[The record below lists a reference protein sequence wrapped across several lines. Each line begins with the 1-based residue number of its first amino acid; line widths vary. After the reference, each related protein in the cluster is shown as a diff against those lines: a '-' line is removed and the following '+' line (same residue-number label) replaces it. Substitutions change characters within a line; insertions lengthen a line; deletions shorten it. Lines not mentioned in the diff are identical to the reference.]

1 MPALSPVSDPT
12 PDPPPQDEDLF
23 RALIDAVEDT
33 AIFMTDPDGHAVTWN
48 RGAEHITGYAA
59 ADMVGQHVSK
69 CYPRDDVAAGKP
81 DRALAMASANEQYT
95 EEGWRVRRDGGRFWA
110 SVAMKR
116 LTDATGKLTGFA
128 TIMRDMTERRRADE
142 DLTRAADAG
151 ETGHLGA
158 WWVDIEHPDLAA
170 NPLHW
175 SDAVYRIFGYE
186 PGGVGV
192 TRDLFYGHVHPDDRD
207 RVAAA
212 MARALTSK
220 EPYRLEHRIVRRDGI
235 ERTVLELAQVVDDER
250 GRPRRIVGAV
260 QDITERKRIEREL
273 SAARQSA
280 ERAKTRAEEA
290 NRAKDHFLA
299 VLSHELR
306 TPLTPVLTAIAL
318 LQKEPAA
325 SPRARAHL
333 DIMRRN
339 VELESRLID
348 DLLDLT
354 RIARGKLEMDR
365 RRFELATVV
374 QRAIEV
380 CRADIEA
387 RQLQFAVD
395 FGPGPYVVEGDAAR
409 LQQVFWNVLKNAI
422 KFTPHEGGVGVRC
435 RPDDDG
441 YVAVEILDSGIGI
454 EPVEVARIFDAF
466 TQAERSITKQFGGL
480 GLGLA
485 ISKALVDAH
494 GGTIEARSEGRDKGA
509 TFIIRLPTVPAQA
522 GTGTPSRATAPP
534 QAERA
539 ERRTLRILLVEDH
552 GDTADMMVEV
562 LEGDGHH
569 VQRAGDVATALESAL
584 RARFDLLVSD
594 LGLPDGSGLDLMQQL
609 RARGS
614 RLPGVAVSGYGHT
627 HDIQRSRDAGFHAHL
642 VKPVDPD
649 RLLEAV
655 DRAVNHRA
663 AA

>member
-1 MPALSPVSDPT
+1 VL
-12 PDPPPQDEDLF
+12 L
-23 RALIDAVEDT
+23 DAVEDA
-33 AIFMTDPDGHAVTWN
+33 AIFMTTPHGHVVTWN
-48 RGAEHITGYAA
+48 RGAELMTGHAA
-59 ADMVGQHVSK
+59 ADVVGRHLSTL
-69 CYPRDDVAAGKP
+69 YPAEDVAAGKP
-81 DRALAMASANEQYT
+81 DQALAAASGNAEYA
-95 EEGWRVRRDGGRFWA
+95 EEGWRVRRDGSRFWA
-110 SVAMKR
+110 SVVTKR
-116 LTDATGKLTGFA
+116 VTDATGTLTGVA
-128 TIMRDMTERRRADE
+128 TVMRDMTERRRADE
-142 DLTRAADAG
+142 ALATATEAG
-151 ETGHLGA
+151 ETADLGA
-158 WWVDIEHPDLAA
+158 WWIDIDNPDLAA

-186 PGGVGV
+186 PGAIEV
-192 TRDLFYGHVHPDDRD
+192 TRPLFYGHVHPDDRD

-212 MARALTSK
+212 MSRTLDSK
-220 EPYRLEHRIVRRDGI
+220 EPYRLEHRIVRRDGS
-235 ERTVLELAQVVDDER
+235 ERTVLELAQVIADDQ
-250 GRPRRIVGAV
+250 GRPHRIVGAV

-273 SAARQSA
+273 SAARQGA
-280 ERAKTRAEEA
+280 EHAKARAEEA

-318 LQKEPAA
+318 LQKDPTL
-325 SPRARAHL
+325 SARTRTHV

-354 RIARGKLEMDR
+354 RIAHGKLEMDR
-365 RRFELATVV
+365 RRFDLCTVI

-387 RQLQFAVD
+387 RRLHFGVD
-395 FGPGPYVVEGDAAR
+395 LGPRPYVVEGDPAR

-422 KFTPHEGGVGVRC
+422 KFTPHEGCVGVRC
-435 RPDDDG
+435 RRDDG
-441 YVAVEILDSGIGI
+441 SVVVEILDSGIGL
-454 EPVEVARIFDAF
+454 EPAEVARIFDAF
-466 TQAERSITKQFGGL
+466 AQAERSITRQFGGL

-494 GGTIEARSEGRDKGA
+494 DGTIEARSDGRNRGA
-509 TFIIRLPTVPAQA
+509 TFIVRLPTVALPDGVETA
-522 GTGTPSRATAPP
+522 SSATAP
-534 QAERA
+534 ART
-539 ERRTLRILLVEDH
+539 ERRDRQTLRILLVEDH
-552 GDTADMMVEV
+552 GDTADMIVEV

-569 VQRAGDVATALESAL
+569 VETAGDVATALESAL

-594 LGLPDGSGLDLMQQL
+594 LGLPDGSGLELMQEL
-609 RARGS
+609 RARGN

-627 HDIQRSRDAGFHAHL
+627 HDIQRSRDAGFHSHL

-655 DRAVNHRA
+655 DRAVGGRPA
-663 AA
+663 A